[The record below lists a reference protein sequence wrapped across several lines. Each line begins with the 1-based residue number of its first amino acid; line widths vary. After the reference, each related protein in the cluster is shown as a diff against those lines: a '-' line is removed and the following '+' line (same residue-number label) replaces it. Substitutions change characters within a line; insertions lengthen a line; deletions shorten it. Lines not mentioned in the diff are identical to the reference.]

1 MPIPPPPPS
10 KAEYIWFDGDFVPW
24 ESAQVHVLSHVI
36 HYGSSVFEGIR
47 CYKTSEGPAVFRL
60 REHVQRLVY
69 STKVA
74 RIELRFSEEELFQ
87 GCLDAV
93 RRNGFE
99 ACYIR
104 PVVFRGAGGMGVL
117 PRDNPIHVVIATWD
131 WGAYL
136 GHDGIE
142 QGVDVMVSTFRKQ
155 PPGTLPAT
163 VKFGGGYTLSTLAKM
178 EAARLGFAEAV
189 LLDTEGRVA
198 EGTGENIFVVID
210 GKLLTPP
217 LANSILGG
225 ITRRSVMQL
234 AGDHRIPVS
243 EEALTRDMLYMA
255 QEVFFSGTACEITPV
270 KSVDNLPVGKGKR
283 GPITKKLQSDF
294 FDIASGKMPDR
305 HGWLTFVPAASRVRP
320 A

>member
-24 ESAQVHVLSHVI
+24 EAAQVHVLSHVI

-47 CYKTSEGPAVFRL
+47 CYKTPDGPGVFRL
-60 REHVQRLVY
+60 REHVARLLY
-69 STKVA
+69 SAKVA

-104 PVVFRGAGGMGVL
+104 PVVFRGAGSMGVL
-117 PRDNPIHVVIATWD
+117 PRDNPIHVAIATWD

-136 GHDGIE
+136 GHEGIE
-142 QGVDVMVSTFRKQ
+142 QGVDVMVSTWRKQ
-155 PPGTLPAT
+155 PPGTLPAG
-163 VKFGGGYTLSTLAKM
+163 VKFGGGYTLSTLAKI
-178 EAARLGFAEAV
+178 EATRLGFAEAV

-198 EGTGENIFVVID
+198 EGTGENIFAVLD
-210 GKLLTPP
+210 GRLMTPP
-217 LANSILGG
+217 LAYSILGG
-225 ITRRSVMQL
+225 ITRKSVIQL
-234 AGDHRIPVS
+234 AADHGIPVS
-243 EEALTRDMLYMA
+243 EEPLTRDMLYMA
-255 QEVFFSGTACEITPV
+255 EELFFSGTAAEITPI

-283 GPITKKLQSDF
+283 GPITRKLQSDF
-294 FDIASGKMPDR
+294 FDIVNGRAPDR
-305 HGWLTFVPAASRVRP
+305 HDWLTRVPAGSRLRP

>member
-1 MPIPPPPPS
+1 MPIPPPPAS
-10 KAEYIWFDGDFVPW
+10 RAEYIWFDGDFVPW

-47 CYKTSEGPAVFRL
+47 CYKTPDGPAVFRL
-60 REHVQRLVY
+60 SEHVQRLLY
-69 STKVA
+69 SAKVA
-74 RIELRFSEEELFQ
+74 RIELRFSEDDLFQ

-104 PVVFRGAGGMGVL
+104 PIAFRGAGGMGVL
-117 PRDNPIHVVIATWD
+117 PRDNPIHVAIATWD

-155 PPGTLPAT
+155 PPGTLPAA
-163 VKFGGGYTLSTLAKM
+163 VKFGGGYTLSTLAKL

-198 EGTGENIFVVID
+198 EGTGENIFAVLD

-217 LANSILGG
+217 LAYSILGG
-225 ITRRSVMQL
+225 ITRRSVIQL
-234 AGDHRIPVS
+234 AADHRIKVS
-243 EEALTRDMLYMA
+243 EEPMTRDMLYMA
-255 QEVFFSGTACEITPV
+255 EEIFFSGTAAEITPV

-283 GPITKKLQSDF
+283 GPITRKLQTDF
-294 FDIASGKMPDR
+294 FDIVNGRAPDR
-305 HGWLTFVPAASRVRP
+305 HGWLTRVPSGSRLP

>member
-1 MPIPPPPPS
+1 MPIPPPPAS
-10 KAEYIWFDGDFVPW
+10 RAEYIWFDGDFVPW
-24 ESAQVHVLSHVI
+24 ESAQIHVLSHVI

-47 CYKTSEGPAVFRL
+47 CYKTPDGPAVFRL
-60 REHVQRLVY
+60 REHVQRLLY
-69 STKVA
+69 SAKVA

-104 PVVFRGAGGMGVL
+104 PIAFRGAGGMGVL
-117 PRDNPIHVVIATWD
+117 PRDNPIHIAIATWD

-155 PPGTLPAT
+155 PPGTLPAS
-163 VKFGGGYTLSTLAKM
+163 VKFGGGYALSTLAKL

-198 EGTGENIFVVID
+198 EGTGENIFAVLD

-217 LANSILGG
+217 LAYSILGG
-225 ITRRSVMQL
+225 ITRRSVIEL
-234 AGDHRIPVS
+234 AADHRIKVS
-243 EEALTRDMLYMA
+243 EEPLTRDMLYMA
-255 QEVFFSGTACEITPV
+255 EEIFFSGTAAEITPV

-283 GPITKKLQSDF
+283 GPITRKLQTDF
-294 FDIASGKMPDR
+294 FDIVNGRAPDR
-305 HGWLTFVPAASRVRP
+305 HGWLTRVPSGTRLP